1 MISLTD
7 NLKKITRLIEAA
19 KRCRAIRFLF
29 IRSGF
34 IKYASENVRQPSS
47 IVRCLSNALVTNLS
61 KRGMTRAVRDCCRVV
76 GGISQ

>member
-7 NLKKITRLIEAA
+7 DLMKITRLIAPA
-19 KRCRAIRFLF
+19 KRCRANRFLF

-34 IKYASENVRQPSS
+34 TKYASENVRQPNS
-47 IVRCLSNALVTNLS
+47 IVCCLSVALVTNLS

>member
-7 NLKKITRLIEAA
+7 DLMKITRLIAPA

-34 IKYASENVRQPSS
+34 IKYTSENARQPDS
-47 IVRCLSNALVTNLS
+47 IVCCLSNALVTNLS